1 MKKFE
6 RVVDKYIYVMLSMM
20 CVTFLQT
27 KSFAQASTN
36 IQDYYNRID
45 SINNIKNQ
53 LPNDKLVI
61 PDHIIKLDHLNGLPA
76 PGFTAVDI
84 HQQLKI
90 VTYSGKQTLLNFTC
104 ISCGLS
110 EITILN
116 KLATTYEDHL
126 EIISLYLDEEEFLL
140 ELLATTPVSYTT
152 IPNAGE
158 IIKSIFRMNW
168 GFPKNMLIDANGR
181 IVCMLRGLQNEDD
194 DNFKTLTKLIEINL
208 HNAKTG
214 H

>member
-1 MKKFE
+1 MTFE
-6 RVVDKYIYVMLSMM
+6 RVVDKYIYVMLSTMY
-20 CVTFLQT
+20 VTFIQT
-27 KSFAQASTN
+27 KSFTHASIN
-36 IQDYYNRID
+36 IQDYYNRIY

-53 LPNDKLVI
+53 LPIYKLVI
-61 PDHIIKLDHLNGLPA
+61 PDHIIKLDYLNGLPA

-90 VTYSGKQTLLNFTC
+90 VAYSGKQTLLNFTC

-116 KLATTYEDHL
+116 KLTTTYEDHL

-152 IPNAGE
+152 IPNASE
-158 IIKSIFRMNW
+158 IIKSVFRMNW
-168 GFPKNMLIDANGR
+168 GFPKNMLIDGNGR
-181 IVCMLRGLQNEDD
+181 IVCMVRGFQNEED
-194 DNFKTLTKLIEINL
+194 DNFKILTKFIEINL
-208 HNAKTG
+208 HNSKTG